1 MKSIITERLLL
12 ARKQMNAA
20 HAVTM
25 PGKAASLRAAAVE
38 GYKVTIAITDDPGDR
53 ETIANELDAY
63 KNMPTYDD
71 VPALEMRAALKAV
84 DVTAADMPPMLCHVC
99 ERGFIPA
106 TDDPDVD
113 AKEIADI
120 WAEDLKPRQIA
131 AKPKEFQLKVGRGAN
146 D

>member
-12 ARKQMNAA
+12 ARKQMNVA
-20 HAVTM
+20 HIVNM

-38 GYKVTIAITDDPGDR
+38 GYKVTLALTDDADKRAEIER
-53 ETIANELDAY
+53 ELEGY

-71 VPALEMRAALKAV
+71 VPAPEMRATLKAM
-84 DVTAADMPPMLCHVC
+84 DVTAADMPPMLRHVC

-120 WAEDLKPRQIA
+120 WAEALKPAQIA
-131 AKPKEFQLKVGRGAN
+131 AKPKEFQLKVGESQ
-146 D
+146 